1 MHERHATSRDAMREM
16 AGTGGGSAAVKAER
30 MEYPEGKKSRI
41 PSLV

>member
-16 AGTGGGSAAVKAER
+16 EERGGGSAAVRAER
-30 MEYPEGKKSRI
+30 MEYLEGKKSRI